1 MTKKE
6 NISYQRKVSDITDGL
21 MIDAYRSALDEVD
34 RIHRDILLSLREKID
49 AWLAEHPNSG
59 DGGGTYHPEK

>member
-6 NISYQRKVSDITDGL
+6 NISYQRQISDITDSL

-34 RIHRDILLSLREKID
+34 RIHRDILSSLRGKID
-49 AWLAEHPNSG
+49 AWFAEHPESV
-59 DGGGTYHPEK
+59 K

>member
-6 NISYQRKVSDITDGL
+6 NISYQRQISDITDSL

-34 RIHRDILLSLREKID
+34 RIHRDILSSLRGKIELGLLSILSLESKI
-49 AWLAEHPNSG
+49 WCRL
-59 DGGGTYHPEK
+59 